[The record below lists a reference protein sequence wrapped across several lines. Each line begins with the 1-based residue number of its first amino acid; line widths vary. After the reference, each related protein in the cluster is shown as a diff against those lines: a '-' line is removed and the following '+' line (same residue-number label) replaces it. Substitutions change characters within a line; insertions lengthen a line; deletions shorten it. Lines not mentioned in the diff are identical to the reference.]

1 MPAEVFQLLVRHART
16 LTVNEFQSED
26 DVESLQVA
34 VERKTGLPSGAT
46 WLAFAGRRLEAGRSL
61 SSYGLRA
68 GSQLQLSVR
77 GRGGGCGTSKESPGN
92 AHSEPPPAAMPAMPA
107 GPAVTQIRLERF
119 QGAKAKSN
127 AAVVL
132 RELSALDDRLVATL
146 EKGDIALVR
155 SAWVLQP
162 SVDRMLW
169 RQELEQL
176 ARSGASPSPLL
187 EPGEAAALVRRCDR
201 SAGALTVRRRS
212 NPGCAEC
219 G

>member
-1 MPAEVFQLLVRHART
+1 MPAEAFQLLVRHART
-16 LTVNEFQSED
+16 LTVNEIQSED
-26 DVESLQVA
+26 DVESLQIA

-68 GSQLQLSVR
+68 GSLLQLSVR

-92 AHSEPPPAAMPAMPA
+92 VHSEPPPAAMPA

-119 QGAKAKSN
+119 PGAKAKSS

-201 SAGALTVRRRS
+201 SAGALTVRPTFG
-212 NPGCAEC
+212 PGMR
-219 G
+219 